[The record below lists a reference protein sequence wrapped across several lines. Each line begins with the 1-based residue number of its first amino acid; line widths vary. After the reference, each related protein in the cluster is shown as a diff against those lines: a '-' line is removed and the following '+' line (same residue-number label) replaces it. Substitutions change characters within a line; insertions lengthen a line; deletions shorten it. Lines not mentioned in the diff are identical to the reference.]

1 MARGF
6 FATNP
11 TYGNNGSGMNTA
23 STMDLRAYGEEIAHL
38 KGQVARLNMITEG
51 LWTILKN
58 EGHTDE
64 ELISILSELDTNKKN
79 KKTAIEKGED
89 APKPRECPNCH
100 VPLQN
105 TDSIIDRC
113 IYCGHEVIGNPFDN

>member
-6 FATNP
+6 FSTNSN
-11 TYGNNGSGMNTA
+11 YNNGSGVSNA
-23 STMDLRAYGEEIAHL
+23 STMDFRQYGEEIAHL

-58 EGHTDE
+58 EGHTEE
-64 ELISILSELDTNKKN
+64 ELIDILSELDTNKKN
-79 KKTAIEKGED
+79 RKAAIENGEET
-89 APKPRECPNCH
+89 PKRRECPNCH

-113 IYCGHEVIGNPFDN
+113 IYCGHEIIGNPFDN